1 MQNATLAGGVAVGS
15 VADMAIQPWGAL
27 LVGCS
32 AGFLSVMGYRF
43 LSVCEFIYL

>member
-1 MQNATLAGGVAVGS
+1 MQNASLAGGVAVGS

-27 LVGCS
+27 LVGCT

-43 LSVCEFIYL
+43 LSVC